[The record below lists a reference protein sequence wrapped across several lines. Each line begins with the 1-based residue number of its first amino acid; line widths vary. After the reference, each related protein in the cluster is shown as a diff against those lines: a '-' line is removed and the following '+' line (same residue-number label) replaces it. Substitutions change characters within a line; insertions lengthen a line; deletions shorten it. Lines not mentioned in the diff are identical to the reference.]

1 MEVMAMQN
9 EFLRWPRVRL
19 LTGLSR
25 STVWRLEKNGQ
36 FPARRKLSANS
47 VGWSLIELQA
57 WMQSRSAATALA
69 ASEVAQ

>member
-1 MEVMAMQN
+1 MHH
-9 EFLRWPRVRL
+9 EFLRWPRVRQ

-25 STVWRLEKNGQ
+25 STIWRLEKNGQ

>member
-1 MEVMAMQN
+1 MQN
-9 EFLRWPRVRL
+9 EFLRWPRVRQ

-25 STVWRLEKNGQ
+25 STIWRLEKNGQ

-57 WMQSRSAATALA
+57 WMQSCNAAATQKTN
-69 ASEVAQ
+69 EVVQ

>member
-1 MEVMAMQN
+1 MQN
-9 EFLRWPRVRL
+9 EFLRWPRVRQF
-19 LTGLSR
+19 TGLSR

>member
-1 MEVMAMQN
+1 MQN
-9 EFLRWPRVRL
+9 EYLRWPRVRQF
-19 LTGLSR
+19 TGLSR

-57 WMQSRSAATALA
+57 WMQSRNAAATQDTH
-69 ASEVAQ
+69 EVMQ

>member
-1 MEVMAMQN
+1 MQN
-9 EFLRWPRVRL
+9 EFLRWPRVRQ

-25 STVWRLEKNGQ
+25 STVWRLEKSGQ

>member
-1 MEVMAMQN
+1 MQN
-9 EFLRWPRVRL
+9 EFLRWPRVRQ

-57 WMQSRSAATALA
+57 WMQSLNAAATQDTH
-69 ASEVAQ
+69 EVVQ

>member
-1 MEVMAMQN
+1 MQN
-9 EFLRWPRVRL
+9 EFLRWPRVRQ

-47 VGWSLIELQA
+47 IGWSLIELQA
-57 WMQSRSAATALA
+57 WIQSRSAATALA
-69 ASEVAQ
+69 ASEVAH

>member
-1 MEVMAMQN
+1 MQN
-9 EFLRWPRVRL
+9 EFLRWPRVRQ

-57 WMQSRSAATALA
+57 WMQSRNAAATQEAH
-69 ASEVAQ
+69 EVVQ

>member
-9 EFLRWPRVRL
+9 EFLRWPRVRQ

-25 STVWRLEKNGQ
+25 STVWRLEKSGQ

-47 VGWSLIELQA
+47 VGWSLIDLQA
-57 WMQSRSAATALA
+57 WMQSRNAAATQETH
-69 ASEVAQ
+69 EVVQ

>member
-1 MEVMAMQN
+1 MHN
-9 EFLRWPRVRL
+9 EFLRWPRVRQ

-25 STVWRLEKNGQ
+25 STVWRLEKSGQ

>member
-1 MEVMAMQN
+1 MQN
-9 EFLRWPRVRL
+9 EFLRWPRVRQ